1 MKVGFSSQKLGFR
14 IKGHVFE
21 VQGLE
26 NRVFGRVVLGP
37 GVWPL
42 DFAV

>member
-1 MKVGFSSQKLGFR
+1 M
-14 IKGHVFE
+14 FE

-26 NRVFGRVVLGP
+26 NRVFGRVVVGP

-42 DFAV
+42 DFAVEGLVFRVKG